1 MAIKTGNFD
10 RSLIFWP
17 ILANK
22 RQWTIKHTRK
32 QNTPLNGLKMD
43 NMKDMIKVN
52 GVWYVRDDG
61 ILSNIIEYSGCEY
74 EDKNILIEASLLPGS
89 DLMLEVTDKNNGKT
103 DFTWDNDVFLRG
115 VIDGNPN
122 SLSYLDENFSETK
135 DVIVSFLE
143 YLEDKGWI
151 N

>member
-1 MAIKTGNFD
+1 
-10 RSLIFWP
+10 
-17 ILANK
+17 
-22 RQWTIKHTRK
+22 
-32 QNTPLNGLKMD
+32 MD

-103 DFTWDNDVFLRG
+103 DCTWDNDVFLRG

>member
-103 DFTWDNDVFLRG
+103 DCTWDNDVFLRG